1 MVMRQVRLTFHS
13 QGSDAK
19 GGGVDPVN
27 SAGAAPR
34 GVQLLDPNYG
44 THKEMMRCTL
54 SRLVYHH
61 VRQSI
66 SVVSTLQPQM
76 AASTLMLLCGE
87 MHAPQVIYSPAIDRT
102 FQLSGGEATRPRVM
116 HLTKQ

>member
-27 SAGAAPR
+27 SAGAAPG

-44 THKEMMRCTL
+44 THKVMRCTL

-66 SVVSTLQPQM
+66 MCCVDTSAQM